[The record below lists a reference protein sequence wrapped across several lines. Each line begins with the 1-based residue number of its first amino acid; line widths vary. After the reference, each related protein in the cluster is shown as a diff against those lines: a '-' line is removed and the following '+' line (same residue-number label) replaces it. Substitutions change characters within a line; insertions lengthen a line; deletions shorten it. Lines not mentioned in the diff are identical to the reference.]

1 MNAHG
6 LFLLQTFFFT
16 YLIYSQKF
24 WRNRIFFIYLSHFQL
39 IKYIALKRTKLG
51 NPSRSFSEESSTFA
65 GVNKII
71 TFKNSIDYEKK

>member
-24 WRNRIFFIYLSHFQL
+24 FFWGGKSDTTYLSF
-39 IKYIALKRTKLG
+39 
-51 NPSRSFSEESSTFA
+51 SFSL
-65 GVNKII
+65 N
-71 TFKNSIDYEKK
+71 

>member
-24 WRNRIFFIYLSHFQL
+24 GGNRILHIYLSHFH
-39 IKYIALKRTKLG
+39 
-51 NPSRSFSEESSTFA
+51 
-65 GVNKII
+65 
-71 TFKNSIDYEKK
+71 

>member
-24 WRNRIFFIYLSHFQL
+24 FFGGIGY
-39 IKYIALKRTKLG
+39 Y
-51 NPSRSFSEESSTFA
+51 
-65 GVNKII
+65 
-71 TFKNSIDYEKK
+71 

>member
-24 WRNRIFFIYLSHFQL
+24 WGNRILHIYLSHFH
-39 IKYIALKRTKLG
+39 
-51 NPSRSFSEESSTFA
+51 
-65 GVNKII
+65 
-71 TFKNSIDYEKK
+71 

>member
-24 WRNRIFFIYLSHFQL
+24 GGIGY
-39 IKYIALKRTKLG
+39 Y
-51 NPSRSFSEESSTFA
+51 
-65 GVNKII
+65 
-71 TFKNSIDYEKK
+71 